1 MCRLVSCFL
10 LLVCL
15 PYAFPFAAI
24 PSIKV
29 PETFGTL
36 RKFLDLQKHDSSKL
50 LAGLRQN
57 VSRRRPTAHS
67 LSRMSGGSSG
77 EIIRR
82 EVLTESRWQ
91 RLAWGFLCSL
101 RVFREPK
108 RLSRKPPSTMPR
120 TVCKKLALLAST
132 AFRFG
137 DARGSFLGGNT
148 DSSPL
153 TEHHRSYQVRARGGG
168 SSLVLPSCIDGLLAI
183 RCTRR
188 ERTGRQ
194 SIGKPHIT

>member
-1 MCRLVSCFL
+1 MIENSTRMCRLVSCFL

-15 PYAFPFAAI
+15 PHAFPFAAI

-36 RKFLDLQKHDSSKL
+36 TKFLDLQTHDSSKL

-77 EIIRR
+77 EIIWR
-82 EVLTESRWQ
+82 EMLTESRWQ
-91 RLAWGFLCSL
+91 RLAWEFLCSL

-108 RLSRKPPSTMPR
+108 RLSRRPPSTMPR
-120 TVCKKLALLAST
+120 TVCKKLVLLAST

-137 DARGSFLGGNT
+137 NAKELLGGQ
-148 DSSPL
+148 
-153 TEHHRSYQVRARGGG
+153 H
-168 SSLVLPSCIDGLLAI
+168 
-183 RCTRR
+183 
-188 ERTGRQ
+188 
-194 SIGKPHIT
+194 